1 MQLNKLPCRLNRSA
15 SLFNKIEICF
25 DKVQTNLLIGLIV
38 FILFSLTA
46 CTSDKPQPINYGHD
60 SCSHCKM
67 TITDK
72 RFGGELVTKKG
83 KVYKFDSLE
92 CLDQYMNLHSDD
104 YKIYV
109 SDSIHGGNLIEAE
122 KANFEIRSELRSPMG
137 IGILAYPKDE
147 KEIKGNLIQW
157 KDLQPKLKR

>member
-1 MQLNKLPCRLNRSA
+1 MQQNKLSCRLNKSA
-15 SLFNKIEICF
+15 SQFNKFHIEF
-25 DKVQTNLLIGLIV
+25 NKSSRHFLVGVIV
-38 FILFSLTA
+38 FVFCFLSA
-46 CTSDKPQPINYGHD
+46 CTGDKPQAIVYGHD

-67 TITDK
+67 TITDR

-92 CLDQYMNLHSDD
+92 CLNQYMNLHSDD

-109 SDSIHGGNLIEAE
+109 ADSTQGGNLIEAE
-122 KANFEIRSELRSPMG
+122 KANFEIHSELRSPMG
-137 IGILAYPKDE
+137 IGILASPRDE

-157 KDLQPKLKR
+157 KDLQPKLKK